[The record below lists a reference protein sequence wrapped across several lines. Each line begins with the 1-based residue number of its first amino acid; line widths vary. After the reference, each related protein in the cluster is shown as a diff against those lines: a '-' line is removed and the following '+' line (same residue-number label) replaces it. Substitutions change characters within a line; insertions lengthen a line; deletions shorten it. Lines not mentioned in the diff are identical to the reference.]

1 MYAKN
6 KALLMICFVL
16 SSVFLLLGC
25 KTVGKKSIY
34 RPLEVVRVENPSWKD
49 YGPHIEEVA
58 KRIEGYGEKF
68 SPNWNLGE
76 IRDRIKKTSDVDS
89 KKEKTQIKTLL
100 DRTSVSLKIRPFEN
114 EAKALIRIE
123 F

>member
-1 MYAKN
+1 MNIESKQGGDGY
-6 KALLMICFVL
+6 
-16 SSVFLLLGC
+16 
-25 KTVGKKSIY
+25 
-34 RPLEVVRVENPSWKD
+34 VRMLQSK
-49 YGPHIEEVA
+49 EEVA